1 MHLLALLGLFT
12 DRRTDFSTF
21 HIRQLVES
29 LLSYWPDVWK
39 RYPFREVPSRTAQL
53 LGVSPWSSVNKAY
66 QVPVVQKLDY
76 FTQRVNHCPTNKLS
90 IGETDCIIQ
99 WIEIYLVDSVIHLLN
114 NWAGLSLQETR
125 TEKEEQIDVLGED
138 FFITIRN

>member
-12 DRRTDFSTF
+12 DRKTDFSTF

-29 LLSYWPDVWK
+29 LPFHTDVTQEKGTLSGGAFSYSP
-39 RYPFREVPSRTAQL
+39 L
-53 LGVSPWSSVNKAY
+53 LGVSPGSSVNKAY
-66 QVPVVQKLDY
+66 QVPVVQKLGY
-76 FTQRVNHCPTNKLS
+76 FIQRVNHYPTDKLS
-90 IGETDCIIQ
+90 IRETDCVIR
-99 WIEIYLVDSVIHLLN
+99 WIEIYLVDSVIDLLN